1 MNKNRTLVHHG
12 LHVEFTEVRRYK
24 SPPMYSTRD
33 ASTDLSTQPPTVK
46 LQLPD
51 AWMFYKN
58 GLFVAIID
66 AEHTVTNPS
75 GPRPS
80 VTEQLKLECT
90 MHSDIFQVF
99 SIVTP
104 SQLLQRIEGN
114 KRWRKYKAT
123 EAERAAA
130 AAGAAKTAE
139 KERGTR
145 QTWI

>member
-66 AEHTVTNPS
+66 AEHTIPNPKDPS
-75 GPRPS
+75 GPRPG

-90 MHSDIFQVF
+90 IHSDIFQVF

-114 KRWRKYKAT
+114 KRWRKYKA
-123 EAERAAA
+123 AE
-130 AAGAAKTAE
+130 GSSSSW
-139 KERGTR
+139 GS
-145 QTWI
+145 WGS